1 MDPNTPDRFDADELK
16 HIVRAG
22 SSPAKIDWG
31 NEEHRRCIVAC
42 MVKGAYVLESDR
54 AMGRTEAA
62 SLAPAWWESFH
73 FRLHGELT
81 EDAAIY
87 GAIYEH
93 VPGPRHPSA
102 PLYVVAFRGTMP
114 NHPDWAVVMKDLYL
128 DFKIVIN
135 KLKKRTRSKLACGAV
150 DELMDGQASLGSAD
164 VWLAGHSL
172 GASLALDV
180 GRDMMEKRELNLPT
194 FLFNPPQVSLTA
206 AVNFVKAQDV
216 AKRHLHFTSY
226 FFKAGAATVSG
237 CHRERMEK
245 LFDRLS
251 PWVPNLYLHDKDWI
265 CQGFIDYFELRQRFL
280 DRFPR
285 VASKSMTLSYRDMLW
300 RLLGKDKER
309 PHLLPSAML
318 WKTSQISLG
327 AHGLQQWWKPNAE
340 LGLGA
345 GTRYSYPVP
354 EA

>member
-1 MDPNTPDRFDADELK
+1 MGSNSNTADRFNADALK

-22 SSPAKIDWG
+22 SSAAMIDWG

-54 AMGRTEAA
+54 AMGRSEAA
-62 SLAPAWWESFH
+62 ALAPAWWESFH
-73 FRLHGELT
+73 FSINQKLT
-81 EDAAIY
+81 EGRSIY

-93 VPGPRHPSA
+93 VPGPRHPAA
-102 PLYVVAFRGTMP
+102 PRYVVAFRGTMLR
-114 NHPDWAVVMKDLYL
+114 HPEWKVVIKDLYH
-128 DFKIVIN
+128 DFEILIN
-135 KLKKRTRSKLACGAV
+135 KPKNGTRSKLACRAV
-150 DELMDGQASLGSAD
+150 DELMDCQAGLGSAD

-180 GRDMMEKRELNLPT
+180 GRDMMERRELNLPT

-206 AVNFVKAQDV
+206 AMNLLNAQDV

-251 PWVPNLYLHDKDWI
+251 PWVPNLYLHEKDWI
-265 CQGFIDYFELRQRFL
+265 CQGFIDYFELRQQFV
-280 DRFPR
+280 DRFHSRFPC

-300 RLLGKDKER
+300 SLLGKDKER
-309 PHLLPSAML
+309 LHLLPSAML
-318 WKTSQISLG
+318 WKTAQTSLD
-327 AHGLQQWWKPNAE
+327 AHGLQQWWKPDNGRRHT
-340 LGLGA
+340 L
-345 GTRYSYPVP
+345 
-354 EA
+354 